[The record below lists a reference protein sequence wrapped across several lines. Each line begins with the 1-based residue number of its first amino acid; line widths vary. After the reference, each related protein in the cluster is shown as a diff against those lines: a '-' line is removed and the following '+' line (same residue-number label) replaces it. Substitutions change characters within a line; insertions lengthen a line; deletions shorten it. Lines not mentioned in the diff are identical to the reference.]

1 MELTCFGFLVFMK
14 CSTMQGLA
22 DQARFCDV
30 AEPIMVSHKDTRKT
44 KEAADLHYKIGKRLC
59 GWGKK

>member
-14 CSTMQGLA
+14 CSSTQGLA

-30 AEPIMVSHKDTRKT
+30 YSPIMLSHADTRKT
-44 KEAADLHYKIGKRLC
+44 KEAADIQNRTWKRLC
-59 GWGKK
+59 GEGKK